1 MDFQEINHLLKLSR
15 LEIAEEEKQDISN
28 QLEEILNY
36 VQKLSEIPT
45 ENIEPVNGGTTLIN
59 IFRSDENPRIFE
71 KTEDLIEMFFE
82 EENRYLKIPPI
93 FEGNN

>member
-59 IFRSDENPRIFE
+59 IFRSDENPQIFE
-71 KTEDLIEMFFE
+71 KTEDLIEMFFAK
-82 EENRYLKIPPI
+82 ENRYLKIPPI